1 MGYVFQNYY
10 LLPELSALENVMVP
24 GLIRGRKVSE
34 RATELLGAVGL
45 EDRIHHLPAELSG
58 GEQQRVA
65 IARALVNDPATP
77 TPDPSQRGTLLASGT
92 RVSLRSPCLEDEE
105 EYLELVRTSQ
115 ELHRPWEPLP
125 EDSAPSPTS
134 SESFLA
140 WLTGAE
146 DPRTERMLLYR
157 SSDGVIVGRFQ
168 LNEIVRGAFH
178 SAYMSY
184 WVGAPFAGQGF
195 MREGMELTLQHAF
208 TTLGLHRVEA
218 NIQPANAPSIAL
230 AKGAGFRLEGFSE
243 RYLKIAGEWADHE
256 RWAMT
261 VEDWE
266 ARGSA
271 SGPSS

>member
-1 MGYVFQNYY
+1 M
-10 LLPELSALENVMVP
+10 SDA
-24 GLIRGRKVSE
+24 
-34 RATELLGAVGL
+34 
-45 EDRIHHLPAELSG
+45 
-58 GEQQRVA
+58 
-65 IARALVNDPATP
+65 ATP
-77 TPDPSQRGTLLASGT
+77 TPDPSQRGKTLANGV
-92 RVSLRSPCLEDEE
+92 RVSLRNPCTEDQE
-105 EYLELVRTSQ
+105 EYLALFRASR
-115 ELHRPWEPLP
+115 ELHRPWEPIP
-125 EDSAPSPTS
+125 EDSAPPPESP
-134 SESFLA
+134 EAFLG
-140 WLTGAE
+140 WLMGAE
-146 DPRTERMLLYR
+146 DPRTERMLLCR
-157 SSDGVIVGRFQ
+157 TSDGVILGRFQ

-184 WVGAPFAGQGF
+184 WVGAPFAGEGF
-195 MREGMELTLQHAF
+195 MREGMELVLERAF

-261 VEDWE
+261 VEDRE